1 MSMFSAFGFSGYD
14 PIGSLMENQ
23 DNTLWGQMNNTF
35 NGMRDW
41 YYAKKASARQAA
53 LQWEYQKRAAL
64 EMPTLQKQGLIAAG
78 FNPLLA
84 ISKGIASPS
93 SMPVS
98 TSSPISGGHVPSA
111 PNGSAGFDAQQF
123 FSALNARKL
132 TDATVK
138 SAEVDSAV
146 KASQVA
152 LNAQRILE
160 SKASAFESASRVER
174 NARDSRYPG
183 PLGQLARTL
192 QSAFE
197 DGRKGFKILNQQ
209 AADALSDAIHSA
221 KDAISARIQYS
232 KKHDVHANENAK
244 AHREKGLRNSS
255 IMERKY
261 DPAPLRSINDRR

>member
-53 LQWEYQKRAAL
+53 LQWEYQKKAAL
-64 EMPTLQKQGLIAAG
+64 EMPTLQRQGLIAAG

-93 SMPVS
+93 PMSVS
-98 TSSPISGGHVPSA
+98 ASSPISGGHVPSA

-123 FSALNARKL
+123 FSARNARRL

-138 SAEVDSAV
+138 IAEANADKASNEAAEVA
-146 KASQVA
+146 
-152 LNAQRILE
+152 
-160 SKASAFESASRVER
+160 
-174 NARDSRYPG
+174 
-183 PLGQLARTL
+183 ARTDKIKDETGSKTWL
-192 QSAFE
+192 GKLFSDVQAWTKKIDKWTQENSVSAKQGAQNVKDAEARVKKVKEVMRGSSENPNLSPAFHM
-197 DGRKGFKILNQQ
+197 DVKRKGGMSYDSYRMPSMLK
-209 AADALSDAIHSA
+209 ALG
-221 KDAISARIQYS
+221 Y
-232 KKHDVHANENAK
+232 
-244 AHREKGLRNSS
+244 
-255 IMERKY
+255 
-261 DPAPLRSINDRR
+261 